1 MAVPLAAIG
10 AVSGAVSAV
19 SGIAG
24 AISGTSDAAKRRT
37 YEQNLGLLNLD
48 QKRKLEGL
56 LQEAGS
62 EQARQQILA
71 QTLGTANTARI
82 DALAKIQVER
92 EKTKKTL
99 LVVGIIG
106 GVIVLGG
113 LLFILAKRKN

>member
-1 MAVPLAAIG
+1 MAVPIMAISAG
-10 AVSGAVSAV
+10 VSAV
-19 SGIAG
+19 TGIAS

-48 QKRKLEGL
+48 QKQKLEGL
-56 LQEAGS
+56 LRDAGS

-82 DALAKIQVER
+82 DALAKVQTEK

-106 GVIVLGG
+106 GVVILGG
-113 LLFILAKRKN
+113 LLFILAKRNK